1 MTKHIKW
8 MSAVLLAALI
18 AVPAFAQTEKQTV
31 SKVAKAVEQAALK
44 ARQKAQ
50 QKICA
55 YCGEEI
61 TERYQHCSAQ
71 GYAGICSPTKND
83 CKAPK
88 SSAPASH
95 CPKCGEELTID
106 ERYHG
111 VEHHCK
117 DNAQTT
123 AQKPVCA
130 YCGEEI
136 TSQGQHCSAQNYISL
151 CSKSKKHQRKVKS
164 ETPASRCPKCGKKLT
179 IDERYHG
186 ATHICKNN
194 TSKEVPCSVC
204 AYCGK
209 KITAPGQHCSAKG
222 YVGLCSEEKTQAKQ
236 PSSSWAPTHCDK
248 CGEELTIDERHHG
261 AEHHCNSAAEQQTKY
276 CIYCG
281 EEIKT
286 SGQSCPSSECGV
298 KCTVSCP
305 DCGADLRD
313 PANLSADGVHHCRFK
328 QRIKP
333 VPIKK

>member
-31 SKVAKAVEQAALK
+31 SEVAKAVEQAALK

-88 SSAPASH
+88 SSAPASR

-151 CSKSKKHQRKVKS
+151 CSQSKKHQRKVKS

-186 ATHICKNN
+186 VEH
-194 TSKEVPCSVC
+194 VC
-204 AYCGK
+204 RANV
-209 KITAPGQHCSAKG
+209 AA
-222 YVGLCSEEKTQAKQ
+222 Q
-236 PSSSWAPTHCDK
+236 P
-248 CGEELTIDERHHG
+248 
-261 AEHHCNSAAEQQTKY
+261 AEY

-281 EEIKT
+281 KEIKT
-286 SGQSCPSSECGV
+286 SNQECSAGQGVCRTHCPEC
-298 KCTVSCP
+298 CIN
-305 DCGADLRD
+305 LRD
-313 PANLSADGVHHCRFK
+313 PNNISADGVHHCRFK
-328 QRIKP
+328 QQIKP
-333 VPIKK
+333 VPVKK

>member
-88 SSAPASH
+88 TSAPASH

-111 VEHHCK
+111 AKHVCK
-117 DNAQTT
+117 NNPPKEA
-123 AQKPVCA
+123 ACPVCA

-136 TSQGQHCSAQNYISL
+136 QDKHQHCAAKGYTGL
-151 CSKSKKHQRKVKS
+151 CCEVKENPADYRDTSYAPACCS
-164 ETPASRCPKCGKKLT
+164 ECGEALT

-186 ATHICKNN
+186 AKHRCK
-194 TSKEVPCSVC
+194 P
-204 AYCGK
+204 
-209 KITAPGQHCSAKG
+209 
-222 YVGLCSEEKTQAKQ
+222 
-236 PSSSWAPTHCDK
+236 
-248 CGEELTIDERHHG
+248 
-261 AEHHCNSAAEQQTKY
+261 AAEQKTKY

-286 SGQSCPSSECGV
+286 SGQACVKGGTCTASCPECG
-298 KCTVSCP
+298 T
-305 DCGADLRD
+305 DLRD

-328 QRIKP
+328 QHIKP
-333 VPIKK
+333 VPVKK

>member
-61 TERYQHCSAQ
+61 TSRYQHCSAKNYT
-71 GYAGICSPTKND
+71 GLCSETKEEY
-83 CKAPK
+83 K
-88 SSAPASH
+88 SPATSAQDSR
-95 CPKCGEELTID
+95 CPKCGEGLTID

-117 DNAQTT
+117 CNAQTA

-151 CSKSKKHQRKVKS
+151 CSQTKIQHRHTKY
-164 ETPASRCPKCGKKLT
+164 EDAASHCP
-179 IDERYHG
+179 
-186 ATHICKNN
+186 
-194 TSKEVPCSVC
+194 
-204 AYCGK
+204 
-209 KITAPGQHCSAKG
+209 
-222 YVGLCSEEKTQAKQ
+222 
-236 PSSSWAPTHCDK
+236 K
-248 CGEELTIDERHHG
+248 CGEELTIDERYHG
-261 AEHHCNSAAEQQTKY
+261 VKHHCNPAAEQQTKY

-286 SGQSCPSSECGV
+286 EGQVCTEGG
-298 KCTVSCP
+298 KCTVYCP
-305 DCGADLRD
+305 ECHADLRD
-313 PANLSADGVHHCRFK
+313 PANISPDGIHHCRFK
-328 QRIKP
+328 VHIKP
-333 VPIKK
+333 VPAKK

>member
-88 SSAPASH
+88 SSAPASR

-151 CSKSKKHQRKVKS
+151 CSQSKKHQRKVKS

-186 ATHICKNN
+186 VEH
-194 TSKEVPCSVC
+194 VC
-204 AYCGK
+204 RANV
-209 KITAPGQHCSAKG
+209 AA
-222 YVGLCSEEKTQAKQ
+222 Q
-236 PSSSWAPTHCDK
+236 P
-248 CGEELTIDERHHG
+248 
-261 AEHHCNSAAEQQTKY
+261 AEY

-286 SGQSCPSSECGV
+286 SGQACVKGGTCTASCPECG
-298 KCTVSCP
+298 T
-305 DCGADLRD
+305 DLRD

-328 QRIKP
+328 QHIKP
-333 VPIKK
+333 VPVKK

>member
-8 MSAVLLAALI
+8 MSVVLLAALI

-111 VEHHCK
+111 
-117 DNAQTT
+117 
-123 AQKPVCA
+123 
-130 YCGEEI
+130 
-136 TSQGQHCSAQNYISL
+136 
-151 CSKSKKHQRKVKS
+151 
-164 ETPASRCPKCGKKLT
+164 
-179 IDERYHG
+179 

-261 AEHHCNSAAEQQTKY
+261 AEHHCNSAAEQQTQY

-286 SGQSCPSSECGV
+286 EDQVCTEGG
-298 KCTVSCP
+298 KCRP
-305 DCGADLRD
+305 
-313 PANLSADGVHHCRFK
+313 
-328 QRIKP
+328 
-333 VPIKK
+333 PIKNAPPAREFAAHTAPNVALICVIRIISVPTGCITAALNSRSNRYP